1 MANQGWV
8 FPKGVFGMI
17 VIIEIKDGLV
27 GYQFKDGNDN
37 VVQFEDLSRREQVR
51 ILNSFANGYS
61 LFKDILKAMEE

>member
-1 MANQGWV
+1 
-8 FPKGVFGMI
+8 MI
-17 VIIEIKDGLV
+17 VIIEIKDGLI
-27 GYQFKDGNDN
+27 GYQFKDSNNN

>member
-1 MANQGWV
+1 
-8 FPKGVFGMI
+8 MI

-61 LFKDILKAMEE
+61 LFKSVLKEMEE

>member
-1 MANQGWV
+1 
-8 FPKGVFGMI
+8 MI

-51 ILNSFANGYS
+51 ILNSFANGYQ
-61 LFKDILKAMEE
+61 LFGSVLKEEE

>member
-1 MANQGWV
+1 
-8 FPKGVFGMI
+8 MI

-37 VVQFEDLSRREQVR
+37 VVQFENLSRREQVR

-61 LFKDILKAMEE
+61 LFKSVLKAMEE

>member
-1 MANQGWV
+1 MTV
-8 FPKGVFGMI
+8 T
-17 VIIEIKDGLV
+17 IEIKDGLV